1 MISHAA
7 FETLVGLPHAAS
19 CRAALMQIPFFKVSI
34 VHVLFATLASGC
46 AVDATNDFGTDAD
59 ADPQALVA
67 SDADNEW
74 VRLAAQLVME
84 EKVATPQAARV
95 YGYIGLS
102 VHEAAQAGR
111 RGSANQTWATKVVGL
126 DALRRSG
133 RGTHKAA
140 ISVAQSTAAVLASLV
155 PSPAAKLQIDAL
167 LTKQLAQFKTSSAI
181 ARRSIAFGD
190 AVAAVL
196 IARSQ
201 SDGFAA
207 TRNLPYTAPVGL
219 DKFSPVGG
227 IASPLEPYWGTL
239 KTVSSAT
246 TAADCL
252 DSIPPPVPFSTEPN
266 SSMYAQALSTFNTVN
281 NSTPQEEQT
290 AYHWADSPAQTST
303 PPGHWIELA
312 VQEGRRANL
321 SLLEAAEL
329 HGLVGVAEMDAFITG
344 WHIKYTYNLIRPENY
359 IQTYIDATW
368 KPRLGTP
375 PFPEY
380 ISGHAIGSNA
390 AATVLTKFF
399 GDSYA
404 FTDLTRVGV
413 VVKDAGGTP
422 RTLTSREFPSFQA
435 AADEAA
441 TSRLYG
447 GMHFPMGSINGL
459 LAGSCVGNTV
469 LRAVK

>member
-1 MISHAA
+1 
-7 FETLVGLPHAAS
+7 
-19 CRAALMQIPFFKVSI
+19 MQIPIFKASI
-34 VHVLFATLASGC
+34 AHLLFATLIAGC
-46 AVDATNDFGTDAD
+46 AANTAADSGTDVD
-59 ADPQALVA
+59 SSEQAA
-67 SDADNEW
+67 EANDNNARGSGEVIHEW
-74 VRLAAQLVME
+74 VRLTAKLVME
-84 EKVATPQAARV
+84 DKVATPQAARV

-111 RGSANQTWATKVVGL
+111 RGAANQTWAKKLVGL
-126 DALRRSG
+126 EAIPRST

-140 ISVAQSTAAVLASLV
+140 IAVAQSTAAVLSFLV
-155 PSPAAKLQIDAL
+155 PSAAAKLQIDAL
-167 LTKQLAQFKTSSAI
+167 LNKQLAQFPTSSAS
-181 ARRSIAFGD
+181 AKRSIAFGD
-190 AVAAVL
+190 AVSAAL

-207 TRNLPYTAPVGL
+207 TRNLPYTAPVGP

-266 SSMYAQALSTFNTVN
+266 SPMYAQALSTFNTVN

-312 VQEGRRANL
+312 VQEGRRAKL

-359 IQTYIDATW
+359 IQTYIDASW

-390 AATVLTKFF
+390 AATVLAHFF

-435 AADEAA
+435 AANEAA

-459 LAGSCVGNTV
+459 LAGSCVANAA